1 MWAAGGLDECPAV
14 AHIGAMTDAALDG
27 DVLISGGG
35 FAGLALA
42 LALGGAGFA
51 VTVVEPGPPGGGGK
65 AGFDGRVSSFAPDV
79 RRMLER
85 LGVWGR
91 LSEYQTVREIVVS
104 GGTPDGRASPFFLHF
119 GEGDG
124 DAPPFD
130 MVENRFMLEAL
141 HEAAAAEPSIRLVH
155 GARIETVESGPS
167 GVAARLADGR
177 AIAARLL
184 VSAEGRDSPLRERFG
199 IKTTGWSYGQSGIV
213 CTVAHERPHDGIAQE
228 FFLPSGS
235 FAILPITGNR
245 SSIVWTER
253 DALVPAFM
261 ALSEADFAAELARRF
276 TGYLGAVTPVGGRW
290 AFPLRLQL
298 ARHYV
303 GPRFALVADAAHV
316 VHPLAGQGLNLGL
329 RDVAAL
335 AEAVADAG
343 RLGLDIGSA
352 APLESY
358 ERRRRID
365 AVLMAAVTE
374 GLNRLFSNDSAPLR
388 LVREAGLGLVN
399 AATPVRR
406 FLARA
411 AGGRGPGD
419 APRLLK
425 GEAL

>member
-1 MWAAGGLDECPAV
+1 MTAPALR
-14 AHIGAMTDAALDG
+14 T
-27 DVLISGGG
+27 DVLVSGGG

-42 LALGGAGFA
+42 LALGGAGFD
-51 VTVVEPGPPGGGGK
+51 VTVVEPGPAGGGGQ

-85 LGVWGR
+85 LGVWRR
-91 LSEYQTVREIVVS
+91 LSDFQTVREIVVS

-130 MVENRFMLEAL
+130 MVENRFMLAAL
-141 HEAAAAEPSIRLVH
+141 HAAAAENPRLSLIH
-155 GARIETVESGPS
+155 GARIETVETGPA
-167 GVAARLADGR
+167 GVTAGLADGR
-177 AIAARLL
+177 TVAARLL

-261 ALSEADFAAELARRF
+261 ALSESDFAAELARRF
-276 TGYLGAVTPVGGRW
+276 TDYLGAVTPLGGRW

-298 ARHYV
+298 ARSYV
-303 GPRFALVADAAHV
+303 GRRFALVGDAAHV

-335 AEAVADAG
+335 AEAVVDAD

-352 APLESY
+352 TPLEAY

-365 AVLMAAVTE
+365 AALMAGVTE
-374 GLNRLFSNDSAPLR
+374 GLNALFSNDSAPLR
-388 LVREAGLGLVN
+388 AVREAGLGLVN
-399 AATPVRR
+399 AATPIRR

-411 AGGRGPGD
+411 AGGRSAAA
-419 APRLLK
+419 APRLLN